1 MTFKD
6 YFSGHAADYA
16 QARPRYP
23 DALFEWLA
31 TQCPRR
37 ESAWDA
43 GCGNGQAAVAL
54 ARHFDRVRATDPSAG
69 QIAQAPTHPRVE
81 YRVEPAESPTLDD
94 SSVDLVTVAQA
105 YHWFGADRFHHAV
118 RRVAQ
123 PGAIVALWSYGL
135 SRVTPAVDAVY
146 HALYDGLLGPYWTPE
161 RQHVEDGYAT
171 LPFPYAP
178 VEAPS
183 FAMALSWTL
192 PQYLAYLRTW
202 SASQRYQREV
212 GRDAVAQVAD
222 DMADAWGDPAL
233 VRVVRWAISLRVGL
247 VAP

>member
-23 DALFEWLA
+23 DALFDWLA
-31 TQCPRR
+31 AQCPHR
-37 ESAWDA
+37 ELAWDA

-54 ARHFDRVRATDPSAG
+54 ARHFDRVIATDPSAG
-69 QIAQAPTHPRVE
+69 QVAQAAPHPRVD

-94 SSVDLVTVAQA
+94 GSVDLVTVAQA
-105 YHWFGADRFHHAV
+105 FHWFDAQRFHDAV
-118 RRVAQ
+118 RQVAR

-171 LPFPYAP
+171 LPFPYDA
-178 VEAPS
+178 VEAPA

-202 SASQRYQREV
+202 SASQRYRREV
-212 GRDAVAQVAD
+212 GRDAVAHVAD
-222 DMADAWGDPAL
+222 DMADAWGDPTLA
-233 VRVVRWAISLRVGL
+233 RRVRWPISLRVGL